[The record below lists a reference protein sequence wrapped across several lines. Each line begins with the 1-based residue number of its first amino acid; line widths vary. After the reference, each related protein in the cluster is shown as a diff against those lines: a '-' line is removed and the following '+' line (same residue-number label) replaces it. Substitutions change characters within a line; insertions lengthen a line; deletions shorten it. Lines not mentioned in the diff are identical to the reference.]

1 MFPFERI
8 YLPTDYDLPPTL
20 YSIMNAIV
28 NFDREEK
35 IKIKDLPSYARSEI
49 FDFTYPLSVNVSKEL
64 FEEMILKKFMMY
76 RIGFETVTA
85 FKIALDVKLN
95 EIMPIYNKMFDMLE
109 GWDLFTDGERETRTQ
124 TDSRIT
130 NSTNSTSGTTTTVNT
145 SDRRFSELPQNEI
158 QDIQN
163 GNYVTDYNYDT
174 TNNSDTVSSTGTNN
188 ILDSGNLSETI
199 TRSPADKIKIYKEFI
214 ENRNSIM
221 TMIFKDLSV
230 LFYGLA

>member
-1 MFPFERI
+1 MFPLFRM

-20 YSIMNAIV
+20 YRIMNSIV
-28 NFDREEK
+28 NFNREEK

-49 FDFTYPLSVNVSKEL
+49 FDFTYPLSNNVSKEL

-109 GWDLFTDGERETRTQ
+109 GWDLFTDGEREVRSQ
-124 TDSRIT
+124 TDSRTT

-158 QDIQN
+158 EYIQN

-174 TNNSDTVSSTGTNN
+174 TNNSDTVSSTGSND
-188 ILDSGNLSETI
+188 IEEEGSLSETI

>member
-1 MFPFERI
+1 MFSLFRI

-20 YSIMNAIV
+20 YSVMNAIV

-35 IKIKDLPSYARSEI
+35 IKIKNLPSYARSEI
-49 FDFTYPLSVNVSKEL
+49 FDFTYPLSNNVTKEL
-64 FEEMILKKFMMY
+64 FETMILKKFMMY

-130 NSTNSTSGTTTTVNT
+130 NSSNSTSGTTTTVNT

-158 QDIQN
+158 QSIQN